1 MLKTEAKDMQT
12 KNQRRSKTGKDTL
25 ELQNSVMLK
34 DLRLRDRLNLVWTS
48 LVMLGMICDL
58 KARIKGAKA
67 R

>member
-1 MLKTEAKDMQT
+1 VLKTEANYMQT

-34 DLRLRDRLNLVWTS
+34 DLRLRDRLNLVWTH
-48 LVMLGMICDL
+48 LVRLGMICDM
-58 KARIKGAKA
+58 KARIKGAKG